1 MSFNDNAQL
10 DTSSIGTGGGGGSGR
25 GGLVVGGGIG
35 GLILAIIMMLL
46 GINPGDV
53 GGSTT
58 PADTNAQSVQSNQIK
73 EQCKTGADANKYVEC
88 RIVGTVNSAESFWSQ
103 ELPKFGKQFREPGT
117 IIYNGATQSACGTA
131 SNQVGPFYCPLDE
144 KIYIDASFFQILTE
158 QVRLQQWRAGA
169 GVCRGARVRPP
180 HPERPRPARPGA
192 AGPAGRP
199 TSGCRPD
206 RADGRLLWR
215 DVGAACLDRPRTQQ
229 RQHLHQAVER
239 VQDIRDALS
248 AARSVGDDS
257 IQEKTQG
264 RVTPENWTHGSS
276 EARQRWFIQGMKA
289 STTST
294 SATPSASTTP
304 TPRRSTSSDE
314 SPPRSHR
321 RSRSPHVVDRAFGS
335 RRLRGDGVAVRQGDP
350 HGACRA

>member
-58 PADTNAQSVQSNQIK
+58 PADTNAQSAQSNQIK

-144 KIYIDASFFQILTE
+144 KIYIDASFFQILTDKFGSSNGALAQE
-158 QVRLQQWRAGA
+158 YVVAHEYGHHIQNVLGLLGRAQQDPQGETSGAVRIELMADCFGGMWAAHAAQTTD
-169 GVCRGARVRPP
+169 
-180 HPERPRPARPGA
+180 A
-192 AGPAGRP
+192 AGNTFIKPLNE
-199 TSGCRPD
+199 SN
-206 RADGRLLWR
+206 
-215 DVGAACLDRPRTQQ
+215 
-229 RQHLHQAVER
+229 
-239 VQDIRDALS
+239 IRDALS
-248 AARSVGDDS
+248 AAASVGDDS

-276 EARQRWFIQGMKA
+276 EGRQRWFIQGMKA
-289 STTST
+289 GDDINKCNT
-294 SATPSASTTP
+294 
-304 TPRRSTSSDE
+304 
-314 SPPRSHR
+314 
-321 RSRSPHVVDRAFGS
+321 FG
-335 RRLRGDGVAVRQGDP
+335 VNDP
-350 HGACRA
+350 NTQTIDKL

>member
-58 PADTNAQSVQSNQIK
+58 PADTNAQSAQSNQIK

-88 RIVGTVNSAESFWSQ
+88 RIVGTVNSAEAFWSQ

-117 IIYNGATQSACGTA
+117 IIYSGATQSACGTA

-144 KIYIDASFFQILTE
+144 KIYIDASFFQILTDKFGSSNGALAQE
-158 QVRLQQWRAGA
+158 YVVAHEYGHHIQNVLGLLGRAQQDPQGETSGAVRIELMADCFGGMWAAHAAQTTD
-169 GVCRGARVRPP
+169 
-180 HPERPRPARPGA
+180 A
-192 AGPAGRP
+192 AGNTFIKPLNE
-199 TSGCRPD
+199 SN
-206 RADGRLLWR
+206 
-215 DVGAACLDRPRTQQ
+215 
-229 RQHLHQAVER
+229 
-239 VQDIRDALS
+239 IRDALS
-248 AARSVGDDS
+248 AAASVGDDS

-276 EARQRWFIQGMKA
+276 EGRQRWFIQGMKA
-289 STTST
+289 GDDINKCNT
-294 SATPSASTTP
+294 
-304 TPRRSTSSDE
+304 
-314 SPPRSHR
+314 
-321 RSRSPHVVDRAFGS
+321 FG
-335 RRLRGDGVAVRQGDP
+335 VNDP
-350 HGACRA
+350 NTQTIDKL

>member
-10 DTSSIGTGGGGGSGR
+10 DTSSFGTGGGGGSGR

-144 KIYIDASFFQILTE
+144 KIYIDASFFQILTDKFGSSNGALAQE
-158 QVRLQQWRAGA
+158 YVVAHEYGHHIQNVLGLLGRAQQDPQGETSGAVRIELMADCFGGMWAAHAAQTTD
-169 GVCRGARVRPP
+169 
-180 HPERPRPARPGA
+180 A
-192 AGPAGRP
+192 AGNTFIKPLNE
-199 TSGCRPD
+199 SN
-206 RADGRLLWR
+206 
-215 DVGAACLDRPRTQQ
+215 
-229 RQHLHQAVER
+229 
-239 VQDIRDALS
+239 IRDALS

-276 EARQRWFIQGMKA
+276 EGRQRWFIQGMKA
-289 STTST
+289 GDDINKCNT
-294 SATPSASTTP
+294 
-304 TPRRSTSSDE
+304 
-314 SPPRSHR
+314 
-321 RSRSPHVVDRAFGS
+321 FG
-335 RRLRGDGVAVRQGDP
+335 VNDP
-350 HGACRA
+350 NTQTIDKL

>member
-53 GGSTT
+53 GGSTA
-58 PADTNAQSVQSNQIK
+58 PADTNAQSAQSNQIK

-88 RIVGTVNSAESFWSQ
+88 RIVGTVNSAEAFWSQ

-117 IIYNGATQSACGTA
+117 IIYSGATQSACGTA

-144 KIYIDASFFQILTE
+144 KIYIDASFFQILTDKFGSSNGALAQE
-158 QVRLQQWRAGA
+158 YVVAHEYGHHIQNVLGLLGRAQQDPQGETSGAVRIELMADCFGGMWAAHAAQTTD
-169 GVCRGARVRPP
+169 
-180 HPERPRPARPGA
+180 A
-192 AGPAGRP
+192 AGNTFIKPLNE
-199 TSGCRPD
+199 SN
-206 RADGRLLWR
+206 
-215 DVGAACLDRPRTQQ
+215 
-229 RQHLHQAVER
+229 
-239 VQDIRDALS
+239 IRDAL
-248 AARSVGDDS
+248 AAAASVGDDS

-276 EARQRWFIQGMKA
+276 EGRQRWFIQGMKA
-289 STTST
+289 GDDINKCNT
-294 SATPSASTTP
+294 
-304 TPRRSTSSDE
+304 
-314 SPPRSHR
+314 
-321 RSRSPHVVDRAFGS
+321 FG
-335 RRLRGDGVAVRQGDP
+335 VNDP
-350 HGACRA
+350 NTQTIDKL

>member
-10 DTSSIGTGGGGGSGR
+10 DTSSFGTGGGGGSGR

-58 PADTNAQSVQSNQIK
+58 PADTNAQSAQSNQIK

-144 KIYIDASFFQILTE
+144 KIYIDASFFQILTDKFGSSNGALAQE
-158 QVRLQQWRAGA
+158 YVVAHEYGHHIQNVLGLLGRAQQDPQGETSGAVRIELMADCFGGMWAAHAAQTTD
-169 GVCRGARVRPP
+169 
-180 HPERPRPARPGA
+180 A
-192 AGPAGRP
+192 AGNTFIKPLNE
-199 TSGCRPD
+199 SN
-206 RADGRLLWR
+206 
-215 DVGAACLDRPRTQQ
+215 
-229 RQHLHQAVER
+229 
-239 VQDIRDALS
+239 IRDALS

-276 EARQRWFIQGMKA
+276 EGRQRWFIQGMKA
-289 STTST
+289 GDDINKCNT
-294 SATPSASTTP
+294 
-304 TPRRSTSSDE
+304 
-314 SPPRSHR
+314 
-321 RSRSPHVVDRAFGS
+321 FG
-335 RRLRGDGVAVRQGDP
+335 VNDP
-350 HGACRA
+350 NTQTIDKL

>member
-10 DTSSIGTGGGGGSGR
+10 DNSSIGTGGGGGSGR

-144 KIYIDASFFQILTE
+144 KIYIDASFFQILTDKFGSSNGALAQE
-158 QVRLQQWRAGA
+158 YVVAHEYGHHIQNVLGLLGRAQQDPQGETSGAVRIELMADCFGGMWAAHAAQTTD
-169 GVCRGARVRPP
+169 
-180 HPERPRPARPGA
+180 A
-192 AGPAGRP
+192 AGNTFIKPLNE
-199 TSGCRPD
+199 SN
-206 RADGRLLWR
+206 
-215 DVGAACLDRPRTQQ
+215 
-229 RQHLHQAVER
+229 
-239 VQDIRDALS
+239 IRDALS
-248 AARSVGDDS
+248 AAASVGDDS

-276 EARQRWFIQGMKA
+276 EGRQRWFIQGMKA
-289 STTST
+289 GDDINKCNT
-294 SATPSASTTP
+294 
-304 TPRRSTSSDE
+304 
-314 SPPRSHR
+314 
-321 RSRSPHVVDRAFGS
+321 FG
-335 RRLRGDGVAVRQGDP
+335 VNDP
-350 HGACRA
+350 NTQTIDKL